1 MVLGWPFRE
10 LGLEGI
16 INLRCGLELG
26 YEQLLWEDSIGNLL
40 ETNGKRG
47 ENRKIGG
54 SLLLNSVESNPA

>member
-16 INLRCGLELG
+16 IKLRCGFELG
-26 YEQLLWEDSIGNLL
+26 YEQMLWGDSIGNLL

-47 ENRKIGG
+47 ENRKMGG